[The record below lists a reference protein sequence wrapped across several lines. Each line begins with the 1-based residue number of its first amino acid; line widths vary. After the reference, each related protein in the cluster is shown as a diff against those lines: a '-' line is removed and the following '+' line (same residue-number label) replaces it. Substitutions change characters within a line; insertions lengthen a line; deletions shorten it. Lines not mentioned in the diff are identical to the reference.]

1 MDSNFN
7 SNNSAN
13 LFNTSTQYPGL
24 ENNFNST
31 YVYDKSEYYNSLS
44 KYYININLMKYR

>member
-24 ENNFNST
+24 ENNFNPT
-31 YVYDKSEYYNSLS
+31 YVYDKSEYYNSLN
-44 KYYININLMKYR
+44 KYYIIIKLMKYR